1 MEVTMKQ
8 EIEIEYKML
17 LSLDS
22 FNTILKTLPFPNKPI
37 QQTNYYFETTEHT
50 LQENNCA
57 LRIRKIESDFVVTL
71 KEPHPEGILETH
83 DVISEA
89 DVKQALE
96 NKGLLAPN
104 CEKQLAQKNI
114 KLSDVNYVGELQT
127 ERYEFKKDTLIYV
140 LDKSHYNGLTDYELE
155 IEAQDHKTGREALDT
170 LIRRFDIKRVPT
182 SNKIKRF
189 FLTLNI

>member
-37 QQTNYYFETTEHT
+37 KQTNYYFETKEHT

-57 LRIRKIESDFVVTL
+57 LRIREIENDFIVTL
-71 KEPHPEGILETH
+71 KEPHPDGILETH
-83 DVISEA
+83 DIISKKSA
-89 DVKQALE
+89 QQALE
-96 NKGLLAPN
+96 NKGLDAAN
-104 CEKQLAQKNI
+104 CEKQLAKKNI
-114 KLSDVNYVGELQT
+114 KLSDVNYVGELKT
-127 ERYEFKKDTLIYV
+127 ERYEFKKNALIYV

-155 IEAQDHKTGREALDT
+155 IEAQDHETGREALEQ
-170 LIRRFDIKRVPT
+170 LIRRFDIKRLPT